1 MAIKA
6 PKPAAEPTA
15 TTVTVVGSGIALSA
29 AFNWALCHV
38 EPLKSAV
45 NLQAIHDEIKQ
56 QGESP
61 LGFNIIT
68 FSAVSVL
75 LYYIMVQWHN
85 QMRTK
90 ESLQGSRDWA
100 DAEGSLI
107 GKALIWWNLALTALS
122 MLMFTGLLVPMI
134 DVIVVQR
141 TTDLYKMMCDGTQT
155 WGIAGPGS
163 DPQGTAILMPI
174 YMYMFMLS
182 KFPELID
189 TLFLVVRGRAI
200 PFLHWYHHI
209 SVLLYVVIAMY
220 SQYPGV
226 FFSLINS
233 FVHSVM
239 YYYYGRRAMGTT
251 LKIAKYITIIQLS
264 QMVVGILLTV
274 IFVAAHYMNNT
285 CDGGIFPDS
294 GSSDGYGTLYSIFA
308 CTAVMYGSYFYLFY
322 GFYTKRYNTPATKV
336 TGQGTPLKI

>member
-1 MAIKA
+1 MASKA
-6 PKPAAEPTA
+6 AAEPTA
-15 TTVTVVGSGIALSA
+15 TTVGVVGVGIAVTA

-45 NLQAIHDEIKQ
+45 NLKAIHDEIQ
-56 QGESP
+56 RQGHAP
-61 LGFNIIT
+61 LGYDVVT

-85 QMRTK
+85 HMRTK
-90 ESLQGSRDWA
+90 ASLQASRDWA
-100 DAEGSLI
+100 DAPGSFV
-107 GKALIWWNLALTALS
+107 GKALIWWNMGLMGLS
-122 MLMFTGLLVPMI
+122 MLMFTGLLVPLI
-134 DVIVVQR
+134 DIIFVQQ
-141 TTDLYKMMCDGTQT
+141 TTDLYKVMCNGDVT
-155 WGIAGPGS
+155 WDIAS
-163 DPQGTAILMPI
+163 NDPKGTAILMPI

-189 TLFLVVRGRAI
+189 TLFLVVRGRAA

-209 SVLLYVVIAMY
+209 SVLLYVVIAVY
-220 SQYPGV
+220 TKYPGYP
-226 FFSLINS
+226 FSIINS

-274 IFVAAHYMNNT
+274 LFVGAHSMNNT
-285 CDGGIFPDS
+285 CDGGQNLKASPE
-294 GSSDGYGTLYSIFA
+294 TLYSVFA
-308 CTAVMYGSYFYLFY
+308 CTAVMYGSYLWLFAQFYV
-322 GFYTKRYNTPATKV
+322 KRYNTPTKKV
-336 TGQGTPLKI
+336 TGVGTPLKI